1 MNAIWI
7 TLAVALLI
15 VILVAVSYNRF
26 ATQTALM
33 ENSWANVD
41 TELRRR
47 HDLVP
52 NLVETVQGYAGHE
65 RTHARAGGRR
75 TFVGA
80 CRHGRGR
87 RAQSG

>member
-7 TLAVALLI
+7 ILAVALLI
-15 VILVAVSYNRF
+15 VILVSVSYNRF

-52 NLVETVQGYAGHE
+52 NMVETVQGYAGHE
-65 RTHARAGGRR
+65 RTHLRAGGRR
-75 TFVGA
+75 TLVGT
-80 CRHGRGR
+80 CRHRRGR
-87 RAQSG
+87 RAQRG